1 MAARKALSKAVGK
14 LMLGRLAG
22 LELDDHSRMNLADGI
37 IGGAVLFKENGRDLD
52 QLQKLCD
59 QIIQTAHHK
68 AIIAVDEEG
77 GAVQRFDHI
86 LTSMPAPMAI
96 AATGEPS
103 LVTDLSGAIARQL
116 HAVGFNCLLSPCL
129 DVLTNAVNQVIATR
143 AFSDNPARVADLGR
157 RAIEAIMQAGI
168 VPVGKHF
175 PGHGSTIED
184 SHLGLAENKMEIK
197 SLWQI
202 DLVPYRQCLDILPAI
217 LLGHVWL
224 SSVDEERL
232 PATLSRRVTG
242 DILRA
247 YLGFKGVI
255 MTDDLVMK
263 AITET
268 WGLPEAS
275 VLALEAG
282 SDLLLT
288 CAGADETA
296 EVNAYIVKAIESG
309 RLSETRIKESIERV
323 ESCFPILDIEALEP
337 KRKHLKKM
345 ISDAKSPSLAA
356 SVCAVS
362 VLRGT
367 VPDVGS
373 GNWIV
378 LVPNHARYSMR
389 LVQHLRDCL
398 KKNKFARKDKY
409 LNLQFT
415 EIRYSVDP
423 SPEEAKQIASE
434 CAERNCIV
442 LTYRSLSNQGQIL
455 LGALI
460 AENAR
465 ETVAVCTDVPFDL
478 LGLPRFENCL
488 ATFDPSDQAM
498 QALAMVI
505 LGGEEV
511 KGQCPVSLEF
521 QLASGP
527 YS

>member
-1 MAARKALSKAVGK
+1 MAARKALTKAVGK
-14 LMLGRLAG
+14 LMLGRLPG
-22 LELDDHSRMNLADGI
+22 FELDEASRKNLADGI

-52 QLQKLCD
+52 QLIKLCD
-59 QIIQTAHHK
+59 DIINTSDHN

-77 GAVQRFDHI
+77 GAVQRFDNI
-86 LTSMPAPMAI
+86 LTSLPSPMAV
-96 AATGEPS
+96 AANCDPE
-103 LVTDLSGAIARQL
+103 VVKELSGTIARQL
-116 HAVGFNCLLSPCL
+116 HAIGFNCLLSPCL

-143 AFSDNPARVADLGR
+143 AFSDNPARVGELAR
-157 RAIEAIMQAGI
+157 HAIEAISRAGI
-168 VPVGKHF
+168 VAVGKHF

-217 LLGHVWL
+217 MLGHIWL
-224 SSVDEERL
+224 SSVDETQL
-232 PATLSRRVTG
+232 PSTLSSRVTQG
-242 DILRA
+242 ILRG

-255 MTDDLVMK
+255 MTDDLIMK
-263 AITET
+263 SITDT
-268 WGLPEAS
+268 WGLAEAA

-288 CAGADETA
+288 CGEAGEMAN
-296 EVNAYIVKAIESG
+296 VNAHIVKAIESG
-309 RLSETRIKESIERV
+309 RLSEERIKDSIQRIEK
-323 ESCFPILDIEALEP
+323 CFPILKSETLDCE
-337 KRKHLKKM
+337 RKQLKKM
-345 ISDAKSPSLAA
+345 INDGKAPSLAA
-356 SVCAVS
+356 SVKAVS
-362 VLRGT
+362 ALRGT
-367 VPDVGS
+367 VPEVSS
-373 GNWIV
+373 GNWLV
-378 LVPNHARYSMR
+378 LVPNHARYSMK
-389 LVQHLRDCL
+389 LAQHLRDCL
-398 KKNKFARKDKY
+398 KKNKFAKKDKY

-434 CAERNCIV
+434 CAERNCIF

-455 LGALI
+455 LGALV

-498 QALAMVI
+498 QALAIVI
-505 LGGEEV
+505 LGGEGA
-511 KGQCPVSLEF
+511 KGECPVSLEF

-527 YS
+527 YT